1 MQVAPLGFLSL
12 ILILITAVTVIAVIR
27 RQSVASKRKKNNPP
41 RDEALA
47 EKEVESFSTKDADYD
62 AEAVATP
69 EKEEEGGEV
78 AVKKKP
84 NITLI
89 VSIVLLGAV
98 LIGVISSIGWCSSA
112 PSADIA
118 ISHDAQLV
126 FAPTEGGVSVVGY
139 SNEYPEYI
147 DTISIP
153 RYYEGVPVVSI
164 GDYAFA
170 KLPSLN
176 SVYISD
182 TIRSIGEGAF
192 EKNHHLHELYLGEG
206 VTHIGERA
214 FADCSVLS
222 RFTLPASVEYI
233 GREAFAECGNLHNV
247 RAESIERWCA
257 IEFADEYANPMS
269 NGGVMLELGDELL
282 NGRIHVPE
290 GVVSIGD
297 YAFCGFDDL
306 NRIYIPSSVEY
317 IGFMAMPTSGGTT
330 IYCSHTERPFG
341 WNDEWNFSNCAVV
354 WGYDSDD
361 DPFDPSFPDDSD
373 GEQDESVVIVD
384 ELRLS
389 WNDEGTG
396 YTVIGIEDPYLS
408 EITIPSEYNGYPVTA
423 IDDGIFQYS
432 PNLRYLCIPGS
443 VTTIGIRAFASCSFL
458 EELVLNEGVVTI
470 GAEAFYGCS
479 ALTEL
484 TIPDSVQTI
493 DSSAFECCGG
503 LDSVTL
509 GDGVERIGSYA
520 FASCGMLTEVEIPE
534 SVSAIE
540 SYAFYDCT
548 ALERVTIPEG
558 VDTVDAY
565 VFTGSYKAVV
575 YCEDDYQP
583 DTWSYSW
590 CESVATYWGHST
602 DGVFDYSYEVAERG
616 YSVVNVLD
624 KSATYLRLPE
634 EHDGY
639 SIVGFDHRAF
649 WGCYDLNNLNVPSGV
664 VWIRSGA
671 FSSCNFLEKVYYG
684 GTEEAWQNVSVSD
697 MGNENLFAARFY
709 WYSETQPAI
718 NGNYWY
724 YDEYGQPTVWPHK
737 NSEGLAYEPSADG
750 ESYILSGIGACTDTI
765 LLIPNLH
772 DGLPVSAI
780 APVAFYGN
788 EQITDVYIPDT
799 VLEIGEGAFAA
810 CPNLSTVYIGEGVVA
825 IGEVAFSN
833 SPSLSKITVSS
844 HNLTFESVDGNL
856 YYLNPDGTREFIQY
870 AIARD
875 DAEFSVPEGIT
886 RIGAYAFMGATSLT
900 RVQLPNTLRIIDEC
914 AFRDTGLELVDLNT
928 TVVIHIGSWAFED
941 CTSLEM
947 VYLNNILEGIAEG
960 AFEGC
965 IALDYIVIPESVT
978 YLGPR
983 VFTQCEGIT
992 IYCER
997 TEPLS
1002 GWDYNWN
1009 DEGNPVVYD
1018 CYAGSAGLDY
1028 LISDDGKYFNVVG
1041 MGDCR
1046 DVNIIIPP
1054 LRSRNYPVPVRGI
1067 GFKAFYMKNIETV
1080 TLTDGIMYIG
1090 ESAFDGC
1097 NQLVS
1102 VTLGESVEQIGLGA
1116 FNNCGRL
1123 AEVVNNSPLQI
1134 TVWSGLNSSINVMPL
1149 TVVSGESTIDDES
1162 YLDYRFITVDSQSY
1176 LLGYYGEGMDIVLPE
1191 SYNGG
1196 GYRISNYAFYGL
1208 NIESA
1213 VIPSGVTAI
1222 GTSAFNGASL
1232 SAVYI
1237 PATVTTVDRDAFYY
1251 CTNATVYCEAA
1262 DLPYGWNSLWLYG
1275 GGRTVLDCGSIVG
1288 SQGLEYTLVDG
1299 SYYTVTGLGTCTD
1312 TEVVIP
1318 LIYDGLFVRA
1328 IGDDAFYNCDSL
1340 TSVTIPDS
1348 VTSIGNNAFSGC
1360 SSLTGVTISDSVTS
1374 IGYNAFYGCNSALY
1388 TEYEYGRYVGDDN
1401 NPYALLYELTNKN
1414 FTTYK
1419 IHEQTKII
1427 GYGVF
1432 ERCDSLTS
1440 VTIPDSVTSIGS
1452 SAFYNCGSLAGVT
1465 IGNGVT
1471 SIGDSAFWNCT
1482 SLTNISVDANNEY
1495 YSSLDGNLYDKNR
1508 TTLIQYAID
1517 KTDTHFV
1524 IPSTVTSI
1532 GEMAFRCCDNL
1543 TGVTIPDSVTS
1554 IGNYAF
1560 AYCRSLTSVTIPD
1573 SVTSIGEGAFEI
1585 CSSLTGVTIPD
1596 SVTSIDYYAFAWCS
1610 SLTSVTIP
1618 DSVTSIGNYAFY
1630 DCDSLD
1636 TVYYTGTAAEW
1647 GDISID
1653 SYNSSLANA
1662 IRYYYSESEPTT
1674 VGNYWHY
1681 VDGVPT
1687 KW

>member
-1 MQVAPLGFLSL
+1 MRL
-12 ILILITAVTVIAVIR
+12 ILSPFIIMALLLLAVVTVSLVLRGR
-27 RQSVASKRKKNNPP
+27 RKGSHADKENAPK
-41 RDEALA
+41 DEALA
-47 EKEVESFSTKDADYD
+47 EKDVESFSTKDADYD
-62 AEAVATP
+62 AEAAATP
-69 EKEEEGGEV
+69 EKEEGGEV

-89 VSIVLLGAV
+89 VSIALLGAV
-98 LIGVISSIGWCSSA
+98 LIGVISSIGWCGSA

-126 FAPTEGGVSVVGY
+126 FAPTEGGLSVVGY

-153 RYYEGVPVVSI
+153 RYYEGEPVVSI

-182 TIRSIGEGAF
+182 TVRSIGEGAF
-192 EKNHHLHELYLGEG
+192 EKNHNLHELYLGEG
-206 VTHIGERA
+206 VTHIGARA
-214 FADCSVLS
+214 FADCNALS

-233 GREAFAECGNLHNV
+233 GSEAFAGCENLHNV

-269 NGGVMLELGDELL
+269 NGGVMLELGDGFL
-282 NGRIHVPE
+282 NGRIRVPE

-297 YAFCGFDDL
+297 YALCGFDDVE
-306 NRIYIPSSVEY
+306 RIYIPSSVEY
-317 IGFMAMPTSGGTT
+317 IGFKAMPVFGGTT
-330 IYCSHTERPFG
+330 IYCSHAERPFG

-384 ELRLS
+384 GLRLRR
-389 WNDEGTG
+389 NDEGTG

-408 EITIPSEYNGYPVTA
+408 EITIPSQYNGYPVTA

-458 EELVLNEGVVTI
+458 DELVLNEGVVTI

-484 TIPDSVQTI
+484 TIPDSVQII

-509 GDGVERIGSYA
+509 GNGVERIGSYA

-534 SVSAIE
+534 NVSTIE

-565 VFTGSYKAVV
+565 AFTGSYKAVV
-575 YCEDDYQP
+575 YCEDYYRP
-583 DTWSYSW
+583 DTWSDSW
-590 CESVATYWGHST
+590 CESVTTYWGHST

-634 EHDGY
+634 EHGGY
-639 SIVGFDHRAF
+639 PIVGFDQRAF
-649 WGCYDLNNLNVPSGV
+649 LGCYDLKNLNIPSGV
-664 VWIRSGA
+664 AWIGTGA

-684 GTEEAWQNVSVSD
+684 GTEEAWQSVSVSD

-765 LLIPNLH
+765 LMIPKLH
-772 DGLPVSAI
+772 KGLPVSAI
-780 APVAFYGN
+780 APGAFYGN
-788 EQITDVYIPDT
+788 EQITDVYIHET

-886 RIGAYAFMGATSLT
+886 RIGAYSFMGATSLT
-900 RVQLPNTLRIIDEC
+900 RVILPNTLRIIDEC
-914 AFRDTGLELVDLNT
+914 AFRDTGLEIVDLNT
-928 TVVIHIGSWAFED
+928 TVTAHIGSWAFED

-965 IALDYIVIPESVT
+965 TALDYIVIPESVT

-1067 GFKAFYMKNIETV
+1067 ASRAFDMTDIETV
-1080 TLTDGIMYIG
+1080 TLTDGVRYIG
-1090 ESAFDGC
+1090 SHAFYGC
-1097 NQLVS
+1097 ERLVS
-1102 VTLGESVEQIGLGA
+1102 VTLGASVEQIDMDA
-1116 FNNCGRL
+1116 FTYCSRL
-1123 AEVVNNSPLQI
+1123 VEAINRSSLQI
-1134 TVWSGLNSSINVMPL
+1134 YVGSSLNSINVKL
-1149 TVVSGESTIDDES
+1149 LAVHDGESIIVD
-1162 YLDYRFITVDSQSY
+1162 LDGYRFITAASQSY
-1176 LLGYYGEGMDIVLPE
+1176 LIDYCGEAKNLVLPE

-1222 GTSAFNGASL
+1222 GTSAFNGDSL

-1262 DLPYGWNSLWLYG
+1262 DLPYGWNSMWLYG

-1299 SYYTVTGLGTCTD
+1299 SYYAVTGLGTCTD

-1318 LIYDGLFVRA
+1318 PMYNGLFVRA
-1328 IGDDAFYNCDSL
+1328 IGDYAFHYK
-1340 TSVTIPDS
+1340 
-1348 VTSIGNNAFSGC
+1348 SGI
-1360 SSLTGVTISDSVTS
+1360 LGI
-1374 IGYNAFYGCNSALY
+1374 
-1388 TEYEYGRYVGDDN
+1388 
-1401 NPYALLYELTNKN
+1401 
-1414 FTTYK
+1414 
-1419 IHEQTKII
+1419 
-1427 GYGVF
+1427 
-1432 ERCDSLTS
+1432 
-1440 VTIPDSVTSIGS
+1440 TIPDSVTSIGS
-1452 SAFYNCGSLAGVT
+1452 YAFANCTGMKNVYIGKSVVSIGDRAFEKCQGLTSVTMPDSVKSLGNYVFYECAYLEVATLGQSVKNLGEGAFYQCVNLREVWLGESVSAVGSRAFYNCYKLE
-1465 IGNGVT
+1465 
-1471 SIGDSAFWNCT
+1471 
-1482 SLTNISVDANNEY
+1482 SVI
-1495 YSSLDGNLYDKNR
+1495 L
-1508 TTLIQYAID
+1508 
-1517 KTDTHFV
+1517 
-1524 IPSTVTSI
+1524 
-1532 GEMAFRCCDNL
+1532 
-1543 TGVTIPDSVTS
+1543 PDSVEVIGDYVFYSCTNLTKVVIPAYVES
-1554 IGNYAF
+1554 IGVRIFDGANPTI
-1560 AYCRSLTSVTIPD
+1560 YCRAYSKPESWSAD
-1573 SVTSIGEGAFEI
+1573 WN
-1585 CSSLTGVTIPD
+1585 
-1596 SVTSIDYYAFAWCS
+1596 YYNAPVVW
-1610 SLTSVTIP
+1610 
-1618 DSVTSIGNYAFY
+1618 G
-1630 DCDSLD
+1630 
-1636 TVYYTGTAAEW
+1636 YTDEA
-1647 GDISID
+1647 
-1653 SYNSSLANA
+1653 
-1662 IRYYYSESEPTT
+1662 
-1674 VGNYWHY
+1674 
-1681 VDGVPT
+1681 
-1687 KW
+1687 

>member
-12 ILILITAVTVIAVIR
+12 ILILIIAVTVIAVIR
-27 RQSVASKRKKNNPP
+27 RRSVAAKGKKNDPP

-62 AEAVATP
+62 AEAAATP
-69 EKEEEGGEV
+69 EKEEGGEV

-98 LIGVISSIGWCSSA
+98 LIGVISSIGWCGSA

-147 DTISIP
+147 DAISIP

-164 GDYAFA
+164 GDHAFA

-176 SVYISD
+176 SVHISD
-182 TIRSIGEGAF
+182 TVRSIGEGAF

-214 FADCSVLS
+214 FADCNALS

-233 GREAFAECGNLHNV
+233 GREAFANCGNLHNV

-269 NGGVMLELGDELL
+269 NGGVMLELGDGLL
-282 NGRIHVPE
+282 AGRIHVPE

-297 YAFCGFDDL
+297 YAFCGFDDVE
-306 NRIYIPSSVEY
+306 RIYIPSSVEY

-330 IYCSHTERPFG
+330 IYCSHTERPIG

-389 WNDEGTG
+389 RNDEGTG

-408 EITIPSEYNGYPVTA
+408 EITIPSQYNGYPVTA

-503 LDSVTL
+503 LDSVNL
-509 GDGVERIGSYA
+509 GDGVEWIGSYA

-534 SVSAIE
+534 SVSVIE

-590 CESVATYWGHST
+590 CESVTTYWGHST
-602 DGVFDYSYEVAERG
+602 DGVFDYSYEGAESG

-634 EHDGY
+634 EHGGY
-639 SIVGFDHRAF
+639 PIVGFDQRAF
-649 WGCYDLNNLNVPSGV
+649 LGCYDLNNLIIPSGV
-664 VWIRSGA
+664 AWIGTGV
-671 FSSCNFLEKVYYG
+671 FSSCNYLENVYYG
-684 GTEEAWQNVSVSD
+684 GTEEAWQSVSVSD

-750 ESYILSGIGACTDTI
+750 ESYILSGIGECTDTI
-765 LLIPNLH
+765 LMIPKLH
-772 DGLPVSAI
+772 EGLPVSAI

-900 RVQLPNTLRIIDEC
+900 RVILPNTLRIIDEC

-928 TVVIHIGSWAFED
+928 TVAAHIGSWAFED

-965 IALDYIVIPESVT
+965 TALDHIVIPESVT

-1009 DEGNPVVYD
+1009 EEGNPVVYD

-1067 GFKAFYMKNIETV
+1067 ASRAFDMTDIETV
-1080 TLTDGIMYIG
+1080 TLTDGVRYIG
-1090 ESAFDGC
+1090 AHAFYGC
-1097 NQLVS
+1097 ERLVS
-1102 VTLGESVEQIGLGA
+1102 VTLGASVEQIDMDA
-1116 FNNCGRL
+1116 FTYCSRL
-1123 AEVVNNSPLQI
+1123 VEAINRSSLRIYVGS
-1134 TVWSGLNSSINVMPL
+1134 SLNSVNVKL
-1149 TVVSGESTIDDES
+1149 LAVHDGESIIDD
-1162 YLDYRFITVDSQSY
+1162 LDGYRFITADSQSY
-1176 LLGYYGEGMDIVLPE
+1176 LIDYCGEAKNLVLPE

-1251 CTNATVYCEAA
+1251 CTNATVYCESA

-1318 LIYDGLFVRA
+1318 LMYNGLFVRE
-1328 IGDDAFYNCDSL
+1328 IDDYAFNYCNRL
-1340 TSVTIPDS
+1340 TGVTIPDS
-1348 VTSIGNNAFSGC
+1348 VTYIGDF
-1360 SSLTGVTISDSVTS
+1360 
-1374 IGYNAFYGCNSALY
+1374 AFYYCN
-1388 TEYEYGRYVGDDN
+1388 
-1401 NPYALLYELTNKN
+1401 
-1414 FTTYK
+1414 
-1419 IHEQTKII
+1419 
-1427 GYGVF
+1427 
-1432 ERCDSLTS
+1432 
-1440 VTIPDSVTSIGS
+1440 
-1452 SAFYNCGSLAGVT
+1452 
-1465 IGNGVT
+1465 
-1471 SIGDSAFWNCT
+1471 
-1482 SLTNISVDANNEY
+1482 
-1495 YSSLDGNLYDKNR
+1495 
-1508 TTLIQYAID
+1508 
-1517 KTDTHFV
+1517 
-1524 IPSTVTSI
+1524 
-1532 GEMAFRCCDNL
+1532 NL
-1543 TGVTIPDSVTS
+1543 TGVTIPDSVAYIGISAFSGCTS
-1554 IGNYAF
+1554 LN
-1560 AYCRSLTSVTIPD
+1560 
-1573 SVTSIGEGAFEI
+1573 
-1585 CSSLTGVTIPD
+1585 
-1596 SVTSIDYYAFAWCS
+1596 
-1610 SLTSVTIP
+1610 
-1618 DSVTSIGNYAFY
+1618 
-1630 DCDSLD
+1630 
-1636 TVYYTGTAAEW
+1636 TVYYTGTADEW
-1647 GDISID
+1647 DDISISPTD
-1653 SYNSSLANA
+1653 NSYLTNA
-1662 IRYYYSESEPTT
+1662 TRYYYSESEPTES
-1674 VGNYWHY
+1674 GNYWHY